1 MGKVKSLVTNRR
13 FIVAFAATFML
24 LSTLFIPTQL
34 AWGSIADDINAWLCG
49 VLRDWCNWIFA
60 AQTDVMRSLGA
71 NGVLSA
77 PFETMLASAGEVS
90 MYDIARG
97 GGC

>member
-1 MGKVKSLVTNRR
+1 MGKVKSLVSNRR

-49 VLRDWCNWIFA
+49 VLRRA
-60 AQTDVMRSLGA
+60 MR
-71 NGVLSA
+71 
-77 PFETMLASAGEVS
+77 
-90 MYDIARG
+90 
-97 GGC
+97 